1 MKDSGQPQTT
11 RSGCKGSR
19 GRYSLE
25 SPPPAAHISYKP
37 EMVGMQYGWVEII
50 SPERRWGPTWSHC
63 YVLTRCKGCG
73 SVQWQFLENLTSG
86 KSKGCKECSKPRQI
100 PKWLEK
106 RLSGA
111 KQRCENPRIEQ
122 YARYGGRGIEFRF
135 PSVLEAGLWILE
147 NVENVRPDL
156 ELDRI
161 NTNGHYEPGNV
172 RFVESAVNSANRR
185 ISVIPFFRQD
195 EWPYVRG
202 VVTKKLSNGMSREEI
217 IADAQKAVDEKRKN
231 WRLIE
236 ARLEFMTY
244 EMRDPDTV
252 LPYRG
257 A

>member
-1 MKDSGQPQTT
+1 M
-11 RSGCKGSR
+11 
-19 GRYSLE
+19 
-25 SPPPAAHISYKP
+25 
-37 EMVGMQYGWVEII
+37 
-50 SPERRWGPTWSHC
+50 
-63 YVLTRCKGCG
+63 
-73 SVQWQFLENLTSG
+73 
-86 KSKGCKECSKPRQI
+86 
-100 PKWLEK
+100 
-106 RLSGA
+106 
-111 KQRCENPRIEQ
+111 
-122 YARYGGRGIEFRF
+122 
-135 PSVLEAGLWILE
+135 WILE

-217 IADAQKAVDEKRKN
+217 IADAQKAVYEKRKN

-236 ARLEFMTY
+236 ARLEFMIY